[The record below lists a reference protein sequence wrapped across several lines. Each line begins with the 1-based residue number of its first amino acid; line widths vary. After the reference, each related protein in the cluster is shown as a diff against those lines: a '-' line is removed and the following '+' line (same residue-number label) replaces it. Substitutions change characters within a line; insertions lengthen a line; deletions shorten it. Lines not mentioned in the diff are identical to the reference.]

1 MSFDHKILPFLEILL
16 DNAVCMYLTLTKN
29 YFFKT
34 ERAAVKKEVSVLWPI
49 LKLRQKNLSLQNKTP
64 KNVLRTLRH
73 YLAKMTDLNT
83 IIDYRS
89 QITMTMML

>member
-1 MSFDHKILPFLEILL
+1 MSLDHNILPFLEILL
-16 DNAVCMYLTLTKN
+16 DNAVRLYLTLNKN

-49 LKLRQKNLSLQNKTP
+49 LKLRQKKNLSLQSKTP

-89 QITMTMML
+89 QITMIL